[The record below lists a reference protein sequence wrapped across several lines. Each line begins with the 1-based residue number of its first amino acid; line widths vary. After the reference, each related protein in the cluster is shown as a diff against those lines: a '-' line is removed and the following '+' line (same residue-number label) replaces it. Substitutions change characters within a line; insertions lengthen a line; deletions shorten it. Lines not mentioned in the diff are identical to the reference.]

1 MPHIKILSEGF
12 PFVSIIVI
20 HIFKSGW
27 TNIAI
32 DPLEDSNQE
41 GTTIDVHWKK
51 EESTEGLSGQ
61 LQEVQAWRLLNGQG
75 ALCH

>member
-1 MPHIKILSEGF
+1 MPHIKSWSEGF
-12 PFVSIIVI
+12 PFFSIIVI
-20 HIFKSGW
+20 HISKRGW

-51 EESTEGLSGQ
+51 EESSEHLSG
-61 LQEVQAWRLLNGQG
+61 QEVQAKRLPNGQG
-75 ALCH
+75 VLGH